1 MSEVEGAGATGGGP
15 RGPGVEPQD
24 TVEERGKPQGL
35 GAARVSG
42 ARGLWGDAWR
52 RLRRNRVVLMAAGL
66 IALIAVVAVFGP
78 FLSPY
83 ADDTLDWEHMAVAPG
98 AVASHWFGTDR
109 LGRDLFVR
117 TLHGVR
123 ISLVISLLASA
134 VSLVIGV
141 TWGSVAG
148 YVGGRTD
155 EWMMRFV
162 DVLYSLPY
170 LFIVI
175 ILTTVFA
182 RGSLT
187 VLLVAI
193 GAVGWLTTARIVRGQ
208 TLSLKRREFVE
219 AARATGIGVPGIIFR
234 HIVPNLVGPVA
245 VYATLT
251 IPQMITFE
259 SFLSFL
265 GLGVQEPL
273 ASLGSLINDGAQEM
287 QSAPWMLLVPAAFL
301 VTLLVCFNLV
311 GDGLRDALDPRD
323 R

>member
-1 MSEVEGAGATGGGP
+1 MN
-15 RGPGVEPQD
+15 
-24 TVEERGKPQGL
+24 
-35 GAARVSG
+35 
-42 ARGLWGDAWR
+42 DAWR
-52 RLRRNRVVLMAAGL
+52 RLRGSRTTLVAMGVIVLIVLAAL
-66 IALIAVVAVFGP
+66 CGP
-78 FLSPY
+78 VLSPY
-83 ADDTLDWEHMAVAPG
+83 ADDSLDWQHLAAPPG
-98 AVASHWFGTDR
+98 LEASHWFGTDR

-123 ISLVISLLASA
+123 ISLLISVLASA

-141 TWGSVAG
+141 TWGCIAG

-175 ILTTVFA
+175 ILTTVFE

-187 VLLVAI
+187 VLLVSI
-193 GAVGWLTTARIVRGQ
+193 GAVGWLMTARIVRGQ
-208 TLSLKRREFVE
+208 TLTLKRREFVE
-219 AARATGIGVPGIIFR
+219 AARATGVAVPAILLR
-234 HIVPNLVGPVA
+234 HIVPNLIGPVI

-265 GLGVQEPL
+265 GLGIQEPL

-287 QSAPWMLLVPAAFL
+287 QSAPWMLLVPAVFL
-301 VTLLVCFNLV
+301 VTLLVCLNLI
-311 GDGLRDALDPRD
+311 GDGLRDALDPRE

>member
-1 MSEVEGAGATGGGP
+1 MSEASVRTPSELL
-15 RGPGVEPQD
+15 PQ
-24 TVEERGKPQGL
+24 RRRFG
-35 GAARVSG
+35 SS
-42 ARGLWGDAWR
+42 GLWIDAWY
-52 RLRRNRVVLMAAGL
+52 RLRGNRPVLCAIGL
-66 IALIAVVAVFGP
+66 IALIALLAVCAP
-78 FLSPY
+78 LLSPY
-83 ADDTLDWEHMAVAPG
+83 SDDSLDWQHLAVPPG
-98 AVASHWFGTDR
+98 LAASHWLGTDR

-123 ISLVISLLASA
+123 ISLLISLLASA

-141 TWGSVAG
+141 AWGATAG
-148 YVGGRTD
+148 YVGGRVD
-155 EWMMRFV
+155 DWMMRFV

-175 ILTTVFA
+175 ILTTVFE

-193 GAVGWLTTARIVRGQ
+193 GAVGWLTTARIVRAQ
-208 TLSLKRREFVE
+208 TLTLKRREFVE
-219 AARATGIGVPGIIFR
+219 AARATGLGTPAILAR
-234 HIVPNLVGPVA
+234 HIVPNLIGPVA

-273 ASLGSLINDGAQEM
+273 ASLGSLINDGAREM
-287 QSAPWMLLVPAAFL
+287 QSAPWMLLVPAVFL
-301 VTLLVCFNLV
+301 AALLVCFNLL